1 MNVYCEE
8 APGSVLFTDPAEDF
22 GHCSLSENERTHF
35 AELKDRYRQ
44 CRDRNRELVAQLS
57 TLNSRTNK
65 LNATEIHLRAKKLT
79 KEDVQKYS
87 RFDTLA
93 TTLCDQQDALDEAQQ
108 RYYDELVQSTSARIA
123 QLMRN
128 HEVRLEKEVR
138 QTEAHQASS
147 IANER
152 LPQPQLRLQEQAQI
166 SATMIAEL
174 RKALQETS
182 D

>member
-65 LNATEIHLRAKKLT
+65 LNATEIHLRAKRRMFKSIVGSILSLLRYAT
-79 KEDVQKYS
+79 S
-87 RFDTLA
+87 R
-93 TTLCDQQDALDEAQQ
+93 
-108 RYYDELVQSTSARIA
+108 
-123 QLMRN
+123 MR
-128 HEVRLEKEVR
+128 
-138 QTEAHQASS
+138 
-147 IANER
+147 
-152 LPQPQLRLQEQAQI
+152 
-166 SATMIAEL
+166 
-174 RKALQETS
+174 
-182 D
+182 